1 MNSKLSC
8 MLLGMLF
15 TLTSFGQPAVVGAHS
30 QDLVVL
36 RDDKLVALE
45 PSKLAA
51 APYTVL
57 YFGAGWC
64 PDCRKFSPALVE
76 AYDHQLGSKKRF
88 EVLFLTKD
96 KSADGMLKFM
106 QKEKMQWPAVA
117 YDKMASADDL
127 NKYYSG
133 HGIPCLTVLDPKG
146 TVVLQ
151 TKSDQDAREVLQ
163 QLEDLLKEKS

>member
-1 MNSKLSC
+1 MNSKLSW
-8 MLLGMLF
+8 LLPAMLF

-30 QDLVVL
+30 RDLVVL
-36 RDDKLVALE
+36 QGDKLVSLE
-45 PSKLAA
+45 SNKLTAT
-51 APYTVL
+51 PFTVL

-76 AYDHQLGSKKRF
+76 AYDHQSGSKKRF

-117 YDKMASADDL
+117 YDKMAGADDL

-146 TVVLQ
+146 AVLLQ
-151 TKSDQDAREVLQ
+151 SKSDQDAREVLQ